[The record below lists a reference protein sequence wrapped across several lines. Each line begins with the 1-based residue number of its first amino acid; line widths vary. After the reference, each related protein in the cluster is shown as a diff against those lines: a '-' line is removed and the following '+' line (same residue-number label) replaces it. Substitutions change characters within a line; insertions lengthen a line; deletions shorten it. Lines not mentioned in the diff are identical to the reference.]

1 MAVQG
6 NGGDPGSAPTSL
18 GPYQFVRTR
27 KDAAWGVAYG
37 ACYLG
42 IVLAGIY
49 AAEEAPGFDLGSFM
63 EHTARWLG
71 ASAALSLLLGLAFL
85 KAFQHGPHLMTHATI
100 VAQVVGPLLVG
111 VALLGAGQG
120 SVAVAPFALGALWL
134 WLFWIVL
141 SVVAIVPALFTLG
154 ALFTNG
160 DVVPNPERE
169 LAAAGCVDELG
180 HEVMCCAWAVRP
192 WVQPAAGASLLVAGW
207 TMLLANQ
214 VRVFVI
220 SGAVAQWYFSPAGS
234 STAGTTRRAF
244 GHALGPSFGSLAL
257 GSLVLTVT
265 ETLRN
270 AADRRNQDSQAD
282 ILTCLFA
289 TVFMAITGDAF
300 LTAGRRVTDLL
311 VRNLLDTFASTIWFT
326 PLVIQMAGLAMAGCW
341 GCLSGFI
348 YYLMHRGAGEA
359 ALGTNSA
366 VLGAL
371 AGVISLFVLNF
382 LGGVLLAVLDAT
394 FVCWALDKDA
404 QELSQPEIAE
414 ILDSVPLKG
423 HSVVEQPG
431 GGFAYAGVPTDAPP
445 RQTVVA

>member
-1 MAVQG
+1 MPVRVACARDG
-6 NGGDPGSAPTSL
+6 SISSAAYLTRSSPSHPSAP
-18 GPYQFVRTR
+18 PICRNPQFSKIDRSYLS
-27 KDAAWGVAYG
+27 DASHCPLHPARG
-37 ACYLG
+37 L
-42 IVLAGIY
+42 LE
-49 AAEEAPGFDLGSFM
+49 AEEAPGFDLGSFM

-85 KAFQHGPHLMTHATI
+85 KAFQHGPHLMTRATI

-134 WLFWIVL
+134 WLFWMWRAEIGLASRLLGVSAHGLVANPHLITASVGLSVL
-141 SVVAIVPALFTLG
+141 SMVAIVPALFTLG

-234 STAGTTRRAF
+234 STAGTTCRAF

-257 GSLVLTVT
+257 GSLILTVT

-282 ILTCLFA
+282 ILTCL
-289 TVFMAITGDAF
+289 VAF
-300 LTAGRRVTDLL
+300 LADCIASLIEYLTKARERERKGGRR
-311 VRNLLDTFASTIWFT
+311 
-326 PLVIQMAGLAMAGCW
+326 
-341 GCLSGFI
+341 
-348 YYLMHRGAGEA
+348 
-359 ALGTNSA
+359 
-366 VLGAL
+366 
-371 AGVISLFVLNF
+371 
-382 LGGVLLAVLDAT
+382 
-394 FVCWALDKDA
+394 
-404 QELSQPEIAE
+404 SQPAR
-414 ILDSVPLKG
+414 V
-423 HSVVEQPG
+423 
-431 GGFAYAGVPTDAPP
+431 
-445 RQTVVA
+445 